1 MEMAMPTHTTKDLL
15 KSEAFDFIKK
25 RAEEAEKQ
33 QKVATLKRV
42 KSRPVQ
48 ETDNVVESNALAR
61 AEYRMTLNEKRLINL
76 AIAKLDSQQADADQL
91 QDIPITAEEYMRV
104 YEVVPNN
111 AYTEMAQ
118 AAKKLMNRQLTIRHE
133 GKSYTIYNL
142 LVESNYREREGVV
155 IITLNPRLASQLIGL
170 RNRFTQFMLD
180 SVRHFRLFSSARL
193 YEMMKSVESQGVFE
207 LSLEDFKAR
216 ILADPKKY
224 KKFYDLKRWV
234 LEPALSEINTLT
246 DIQVNYE
253 PVKHSRKIVRIR
265 FTITKNKQQKLDL

>member
-1 MEMAMPTHTTKDLL
+1 MPTHTTKDFL
-15 KSEAFDFIKK
+15 KSGAFDFIKK
-25 RAEEAEKQ
+25 RAEEAERQ
-33 QKVATLKRV
+33 QKVVTLERV

-48 ETDNVVESNALAR
+48 ETDSVVESNALAR
-61 AEYRMTLNEKRLINL
+61 AEYRMTLNEKRLLNL
-76 AIAKLDSQQADADQL
+76 ATAKLDSQLADADQL

-142 LVESNYREREGVV
+142 LVESNYREREGIVV
-155 IITLNPRLASQLIGL
+155 ITLNPRLASQLIGL
-170 RNRFTQFMLD
+170 RNRFTQFMLE
-180 SVRHFRLFSSARL
+180 SVRHFRLFSSTRL
-193 YEMMKSVESQGVFE
+193 YEMMKSVESQGMFE

-216 ILADPKKY
+216 VLADPKKY

-234 LEPALSEINTLT
+234 LEPALAEINTLT
-246 DIQVNYE
+246 DIQVSYE
-253 PVKHSRKIVRIR
+253 PVRESRRIKRVR
-265 FTITKNKQQKLDL
+265 FTITKNKQRNLEL

>member
-1 MEMAMPTHTTKDLL
+1 MATQTTKDFL
-15 KSEAFDFIKK
+15 KSEAFNFIKK

-48 ETDNVVESNALAR
+48 ETDSVVESNALAR
-61 AEYRMTLNEKRLINL
+61 AEYRMTLNEKRLLNL
-76 AIAKLDSQQADADQL
+76 ATAKLDSQLADADQL

-142 LVESNYREREGVV
+142 LVESNYREREGIVV
-155 IITLNPRLASQLIGL
+155 ITLNPRLASQLIGL
-170 RNRFTQFMLD
+170 RNRFTQFMLE
-180 SVRHFRLFSSARL
+180 SVRHFRLFSSTRL
-193 YEMMKSVESQGVFE
+193 YEMMKSVESQGMFE

-216 ILADPKKY
+216 VLADPKKY
-224 KKFYDLKRWV
+224 KRFADLKKRI
-234 LEPALSEINTLT
+234 LEPALNEINTLS
-246 DIQVNYE
+246 DIKVTYE
-253 PVKHSRKIVRIR
+253 PVKQSRRIVGLRFIIR
-265 FTITKNKQQKLDL
+265 KNKQKHLEFTE

>member
-1 MEMAMPTHTTKDLL
+1 MPTHTTKDLL